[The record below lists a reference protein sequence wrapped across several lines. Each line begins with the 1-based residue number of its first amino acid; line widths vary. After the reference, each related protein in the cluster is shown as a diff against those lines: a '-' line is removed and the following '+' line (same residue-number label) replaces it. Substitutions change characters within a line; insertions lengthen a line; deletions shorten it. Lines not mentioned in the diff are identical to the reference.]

1 MNPVITSSA
10 SIVELAKKSWDAIV
24 DLYKNSTPETKE
36 KIIKVLAATGGFAL
50 LLKFLKK
57 L

>member
-1 MNPVITSSA
+1 MITNPSA
-10 SIVELAKKSWDAIV
+10 IVELAKKSWDAV
-24 DLYKNSTPETKE
+24 VELYKNSPPEVKE
-36 KIIKVLAATGGFAL
+36 KIIKALAAAGCFTA